1 MEQNREPR
9 NKPTHNQLIYDKS
22 GKNTQWR
29 NSLFNKWCW
38 ENWTATCKRMKLECT
53 LIPYTKINS
62 KWIKDLNV
70 ELEIIK
76 VLEENMG
83 RTLFDIK
90 YSNIFS
96 DLSPKA
102 KETKA
107 KINK

>member
-1 MEQNREPR
+1 MNGSRR
-9 NKPTHNQLIYDKS
+9 CDTYGHLIFDKG
-22 GKNTQWR
+22 GKNIQWR
-29 NSLFNKWCW
+29 KDSLFNKRCW
-38 ENWTATCKRMKLECT
+38 ENWTATCKRMKLEHSLT
-53 LIPYTKINS
+53 QKYTKINS
-62 KWIKDLNV
+62 KWIKDLNARQDT
-70 ELEIIK
+70 IK
-76 VLEENMG
+76 LLEENIG